1 MEAIVEQRSPG
12 LEVGKGEA
20 VDDTNEEGT
29 SANDDAEEEVAVPDA
44 ACGFLPFSQVI
55 L

>member
-1 MEAIVEQRSPG
+1 MNRGHRVWSSWQS
-12 LEVGKGEA
+12 EA

-29 SANDDAEEEVAVPDA
+29 AADDDAEEEVPVADA